1 MVYQVMRGN
10 GIAQACRHEFVR
22 SAGLLQ
28 KKAQDGT
35 QTTMEATLMA
45 QQTPGQREQ
54 VRHSHRR
61 HARLPLTRLHVLQ
74 IAPYSLSIALHLV
87 RKQAP

>member
-1 MVYQVMRGN
+1 MGRSDLLVQDGMRL
-10 GIAQACRHEFVR
+10 RF
-22 SAGLLQ
+22 AGLLQ

-54 VRHSHRR
+54 VRHTAECSLSGEVRVW
-61 HARLPLTRLHVLQ
+61 LPAHVLH
-74 IAPYSLSIALHLV
+74 IFWWPTSPPREPCRAG
-87 RKQAP
+87 